1 MFRLCSNFPRIS
13 PWVLRNVPS
22 VHGFSS
28 TLVQL
33 CSDFTWDFVA
43 IYHFVPTQELTFCH
57 KNYFILLVS
66 RLRVQSSHIQE
77 RFRELWEAILMA
89 RPATKSPAK
98 IVQRSYVSQAD
109 VPAGSL
115 EKALRVPRAIADNY
129 GYKPTSPLQVA
140 VALDV
145 QPSSG
150 GFRML
155 TGAAIAY
162 GLTTG
167 GYNAD
172 TIAITSLG
180 MRIIRP
186 TSEGEDLAAKRE
198 SLMKPRVI
206 REFLQKYDRAP
217 IPRDDIARNVLMDLG
232 VPTDRTDEVLALI
245 VESAGD
251 LGFLKQI
258 KDRTYVDLTG
268 VKVPGE
274 ISAESDVPSE
284 PDEEPEDNIKDSV
297 QVTPERTVAAI
308 TPRVVTMPT
317 EDARLRRVFITHGK
331 NQTLVEPIKELL
343 AFGEF
348 VPVTEVENQTVSQPI
363 PTKIMAGMRSC
374 GAAIIHV
381 EDERRIT
388 DDKGEVHIVLNENVL
403 IEIGAAMALYGER
416 FILVVHDGVKLPSNL
431 QGLLEL
437 RYKGNTLDVN
447 ETVRLM
453 GAMKDMKVRPL
464 PTAG

>member
-1 MFRLCSNFPRIS
+1 
-13 PWVLRNVPS
+13 
-22 VHGFSS
+22 
-28 TLVQL
+28 
-33 CSDFTWDFVA
+33 
-43 IYHFVPTQELTFCH
+43 
-57 KNYFILLVS
+57 
-66 RLRVQSSHIQE
+66 
-77 RFRELWEAILMA
+77 MA
-89 RPATKSPAK
+89 RPATKPAART
-98 IVQRSYVSQAD
+98 VQRSYVSQAD

-115 EKALRVPRAIADNY
+115 EKALRVPQAIADNY

-140 VALDV
+140 AALDV

-172 TIAITSLG
+172 VISITPLG

-186 TSEGEDLAAKRE
+186 TSEGDDLAAKRE
-198 SLMKPRVI
+198 ALMKPRVI

-217 IPRDDIARNVLMDLG
+217 IPRSDIARNVLMDLN
-232 VPTDRTDEVLALI
+232 VPADRTDEVLGLI
-245 VESAGD
+245 VESAGS

-258 KDRTYVDLTG
+258 KERTYVDLTG
-268 VKVPGE
+268 VKVPTETGATGD
-274 ISAESDVPSE
+274 IP
-284 PDEEPEDNIKDSV
+284 PGPNEEPEDHVVDPV
-297 QVTPERTVAAI
+297 QVAPERVVAA
-308 TPRVVTMPT
+308 TPRLVTMPA

-331 NQTLVEPIKELL
+331 NQTLVGPIKELL

-388 DDKGEVHIVLNENVL
+388 DDKGEVHVVLNENVL

-416 FILVVHDGVKLPSNL
+416 FILVVHEGVRLPSNL

-437 RYKGNTLDVN
+437 RYKGSTLDVN
-447 ETVRLM
+447 ETVKLM
-453 GAMKDMKVRPL
+453 GAMKDMKARSL

>member
-1 MFRLCSNFPRIS
+1 
-13 PWVLRNVPS
+13 
-22 VHGFSS
+22 
-28 TLVQL
+28 
-33 CSDFTWDFVA
+33 
-43 IYHFVPTQELTFCH
+43 
-57 KNYFILLVS
+57 
-66 RLRVQSSHIQE
+66 
-77 RFRELWEAILMA
+77 MA
-89 RPATKSPAK
+89 RSATKLPAK
-98 IVQRSYVSQAD
+98 AIQRSYVSQAD

-115 EKALRVPRAIADNY
+115 EKALRVPQAIADNY

-140 VALDV
+140 AALDV

-172 TIAITSLG
+172 VISITPLG

-186 TSEGEDLAAKRE
+186 TSEGDDLAAKRE
-198 SLMKPRVI
+198 ALIKPRVI

-217 IPRDDIARNVLMDLG
+217 IPRADIARNVLMDLS
-232 VPTDRTDEVLALI
+232 VPADRTDEVFALI

-258 KDRTYVDLTG
+258 KERTYVDLTG
-268 VKVPGE
+268 VKVPGL
-274 ISAESDVPSE
+274 PGE
-284 PDEEPEDNIKDSV
+284 PNSTGEASPGTSGPKEELEDGVVDPV
-297 QVTPERTVAAI
+297 RVAPERTVAA
-308 TPRVVTMPT
+308 TAPRLVTMPA

-331 NQTLVEPIKELL
+331 NQTLVGPIKELL

-388 DDKGEVHIVLNENVL
+388 DDKGEVHVVLNENVL

-416 FILVVHDGVKLPSNL
+416 FILVVHEGVKLPSNL

-447 ETVRLM
+447 ETVKLM
-453 GAMKDMKVRPL
+453 GAMKDMKARSL